1 MAFSYIRKVKSERA
15 HCAYRYQRCVFI
27 VKRVVGASLNCII
40 DLRLTDDFA
49 TTLATGNEA
58 VRMLLEASPSDIT
71 FMVFA
76 ARWDEAVRS
85 AAAGSRNA
93 FCQNG
98 HIPAEK

>member
-49 TTLATGNEA
+49 TAREMRRALREA
-58 VRMLLEASPSDIT
+58 EPAEEIFLS
-71 FMVFA
+71 FA
-76 ARWDEAVRS
+76 ARYGEAIRRTS
-85 AAAGSRNA
+85 EDDAD
-93 FCQNG
+93 
-98 HIPAEK
+98 

>member
-49 TTLATGNEA
+49 TTGATAREMRRALREA
-58 VRMLLEASPSDIT
+58 EPAEEIFLS
-71 FMVFA
+71 FA
-76 ARWDEAVRS
+76 ARYGEAIRRTS
-85 AAAGSRNA
+85 EDDAD
-93 FCQNG
+93 
-98 HIPAEK
+98 